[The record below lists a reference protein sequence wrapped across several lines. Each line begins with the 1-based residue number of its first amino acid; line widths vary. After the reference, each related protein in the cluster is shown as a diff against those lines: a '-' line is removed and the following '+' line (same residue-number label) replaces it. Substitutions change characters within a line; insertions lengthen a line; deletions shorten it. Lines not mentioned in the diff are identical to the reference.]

1 MKHRSVGKENNDTNV
16 VIQGVKKN
24 TKSLFKKKPS
34 DCFFVSDTNA
44 ECRSNDEKN
53 HEVIVDEMKP
63 PCQTRQK
70 KESNHIGE
78 EAFLPVSLEALRRTL
93 NKRIKAT
100 PKLLY

>member
-1 MKHRSVGKENNDTNV
+1 MKHRSVGKENNDSNGMS
-16 VIQGVKKN
+16 QGVKKN

-34 DCFFVSDTNA
+34 EFFFVSDTNA